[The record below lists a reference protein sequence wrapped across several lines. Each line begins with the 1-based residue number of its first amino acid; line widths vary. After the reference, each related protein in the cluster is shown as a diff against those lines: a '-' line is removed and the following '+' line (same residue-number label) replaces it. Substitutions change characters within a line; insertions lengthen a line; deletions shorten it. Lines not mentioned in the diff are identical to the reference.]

1 MALRS
6 LVIVA
11 ALAAVPQLALAQN
24 PEPRTSEPR
33 VDPRWAPYIGCW
45 QLRMENTNDGIAD
58 LVAAAMRQAPPNQK
72 AGDVM
77 ICITPSE
84 QPLAVMQQTVL
95 DGESVL
101 DELVSTDGVGRS
113 AEEASCR
120 STRRAEWSASGRQLF
135 SRGTISCEGQPERQI
150 TGLSMIVPGPT
161 WVDVQ
166 MSEVR
171 GQRSVRVRRY
181 GLSREQIRSGGA
193 RALNPQSPA
202 PLSRWTL
209 DEVKDASRK
218 TAPEVLQAALV
229 EAGTKFPLSGR
240 TLVDLKKAGVA
251 DTVVDVMVALTFP
264 EKFVIERPTYT
275 ASYGGGG
282 GGGGYDPWSL
292 ASEYGWLSVYAPFG
306 YQYYGYYDPR
316 YGPGYG
322 WVPVAPP
329 IGGGEV
335 EPESNGRVINGAGYT
350 RVRPR
355 EAEPTRVNAYDGGG
369 VVDRSGSGS
378 SGGSG
383 GSGGSNSGGG
393 VSTGGYSSGG
403 ASGASGGSDGARTA
417 VPRPPGGDQ

>member
-1 MALRS
+1 MALRV

-11 ALAAVPQLALAQN
+11 ALTMVPQLALAQ
-24 PEPRTSEPR
+24 PLP
-33 VDPRWAPYIGCW
+33 VDPRWSPYVGCW
-45 QLRMENTNDGIAD
+45 QLRMENTSDGIAD
-58 LVAAAMRQAPPNQK
+58 LVAAAMRQAPSNQK

-84 QPLAVMQQTVL
+84 QPQAVMQQTVL
-95 DGESVL
+95 DGDSVL
-101 DELVSTDGVGRS
+101 DERVSTDGVAHAADDGT
-113 AEEASCR
+113 CK

-135 SRGTISCEGQPERQI
+135 SRGTLSCAGQPERQI
-150 TGLSMIVPGPT
+150 TGLSMILPGPT

-166 MSEVR
+166 MSEVG

-181 GLSREQIRSGGA
+181 GLSREQIRTGGA
-193 RALNPQSPA
+193 RALSPQSPA

-240 TLVDLKKAGVA
+240 TLVELKKARVP
-251 DTVVDVMVALTFP
+251 DSVLDVMVALTFP
-264 EKFVIERPTYT
+264 ERFVIERPTYN

-282 GGGGYDPWSL
+282 GGGFDPWSM
-292 ASEYGWLSVYAPFG
+292 ASDYGWLSVYAPFG

-329 IGGGEV
+329 IDGGDV
-335 EPESNGRVINGAGYT
+335 EPDSNGRVINGAGYT
-350 RVRPR
+350 RVHPR
-355 EAEPTRVNAYDGGG
+355 EAEPARVGALDSGG
-369 VVDRSGSGS
+369 VVDRSGGS
-378 SGGSG
+378 SSGAGSG
-383 GSGGSNSGGG
+383 GSSSGGG
-393 VSTGGYSSGG
+393 VSTGGYSNG
-403 ASGASGGSDGARTA
+403 GASGGSGSSGGSGGGRTA
-417 VPRPPGGDQ
+417 VPRPPGGDR

>member
-11 ALAAVPQLALAQN
+11 ALATVPQLALAQ
-24 PEPRTSEPR
+24 TAS
-33 VDPRWAPYIGCW
+33 VDPRWAPYVGCW

-101 DELVSTDGVGRS
+101 DELVSTDGVARS
-113 AEEASCR
+113 AEEATCK

-135 SRGTISCEGQPERQI
+135 SRGTLSCEGQPERQI

-181 GLSREQIRSGGA
+181 GLSREQIRTGGT
-193 RALNPQSPA
+193 RATNPLSPA

-229 EAGTKFPLSGR
+229 ETGTKFPLSGR
-240 TLVDLKKAGVA
+240 TLVELKKAGVQ
-251 DTVVDVMVALTFP
+251 DSVLDVMVALTFP
-264 EKFVIERPTYT
+264 ERFVIDRPTYN

-282 GGGGYDPWSL
+282 GAWGGGGFDPWSM
-292 ASEYGWLSVYAPFG
+292 ASDYGWLSVYAPFG

-329 IGGGEV
+329 INGNV

-350 RVRPR
+350 RVHPR
-355 EAEPTRVNAYDGGG
+355 EAEPTRVNGVDGGG

-378 SGGSG
+378 TSGSGSG
-383 GSGGSNSGGG
+383 GSSSGGG
-393 VSTGGYSSGG
+393 VSTGGYSNG
-403 ASGASGGSDGARTA
+403 GASGGSGSSGGSSGGRTA
-417 VPRPPGGDQ
+417 VPRPPGGGQ

>member
-6 LVIVA
+6 IIVVA
-11 ALAAVPQLALAQN
+11 ALTAIPQFAGAQSS
-24 PEPRTSEPR
+24 PL
-33 VDPRWAPYIGCW
+33 DPRWAPYVGCW
-45 QLRMENTNDGIAD
+45 QLRMENTNDGVAD
-58 LVAAAMRQAPPNQK
+58 LVAAAMRQAPANQK

-77 ICITPSE
+77 ICITPSD
-84 QPLAVMQQTVL
+84 QPQAVSQQTVL

-101 DELVSTDGVGRS
+101 DEIISTDGVTRS
-113 AEEASCR
+113 AEEANCT

-135 SRGTISCEGQPERQI
+135 SRGTLSCTGQPERQI
-150 TGLSMIVPGPT
+150 TGLAMILPGPT

-166 MSEVR
+166 MSEVN

-181 GLSREQIRSGGA
+181 GLSREQIRAGA
-193 RALNPQSPA
+193 RSVDPQSPA
-202 PLSRWTL
+202 PLARWTL

-229 EAGTKFPLSGR
+229 ESGTKFPLSGR
-240 TLVDLKKAGVA
+240 SLVDLKKSGVP
-251 DTVVDVMVALTFP
+251 DTVLDVMVAMTFP

-282 GGGGYDPWSL
+282 GAWGGGGFDPWSM
-292 ASEYGWLSVYAPFG
+292 ASDYGWLSVYAPFG
-306 YQYYGYYDPR
+306 YQYYGFYDPR

-329 IGGGEV
+329 VSGGSV
-335 EPESNGRVINGAGYT
+335 EPESNGRAINGAGYT

-355 EAEPTRVNAYDGGG
+355 EAEPVRVNAGGG

-378 SGGSG
+378 SSGSGSG
-383 GSGGSNSGGG
+383 GSSSGGG
-393 VSTGGYSSGG
+393 VSTGGYSGG
-403 ASGASGGSDGARTA
+403 GASGGSGSSGGSGGTRTA
-417 VPRPPGGDQ
+417 VPRPPGGGQ